1 MAEKQTTFVPVYNFD
16 FTVVKFEWV
25 KNYNRFADSFVEVG
39 LTWYKINWEKKYFDK
54 NDLLNIVVPFE
65 I

>member
-16 FTVVKFEWV
+16 FTVLKFEWV

-39 LTWYKINWEKKYFDK
+39 LTWYKINCEKSKSIK
-54 NDLLNIVVPFE
+54 MIIVVPFE